1 MAVGTYKLPICD
13 GCKLPWLPVGW
24 TQDSDPR
31 EYDAKQK
38 TSGGK
43 PLRCGKCKS
52 SGWDRVHNAEMR
64 HISVS
69 VTPSDPPAA
78 VEKVSVEIAP
88 YTLTDSKLASMRG
101 CSRTAILYARRRAAG
116 LCERCTSPAEDGKA
130 YCLRHSIALARAR
143 RKRMGNQAWTPG
155 GRGRPPTR

>member
-1 MAVGTYKLPICD
+1 MA
-13 GCKLPWLPVGW
+13 PWSARLRSLTGRLRRLADE
-24 TQDSDPR
+24 TTLNESFM
-31 EYDAKQK
+31 ENE
-38 TSGGK
+38 SGRRNAK

-52 SGWDRVHNAEMR
+52 SGWDRVHNTEMR
-64 HISVS
+64 RVSVS

-88 YTLTDSKLASMRG
+88 ETLTDSKLASMLG

-130 YCLRHSIALARAR
+130 YCLRHSVALARAR
-143 RKRMGNQAWTPG
+143 RKRMGNRPWKPG
-155 GRGRPPTR
+155 RPGRPPAR